1 MTLINLFLP
10 YQQFK
15 KNNIN
20 LTNIQIKNLLQTI
33 RENEYPSDDKF
44 LNDITKITISFGD
57 NIELQNLPI
66 CFEYNKYLY
75 YKKKK
80 FEKYIIFSSAF
91 QLQSIKKCSQIYI
104 DATYKSCP
112 KSFYQLLNIAGYIPD
127 IKGLVPLFMIPM
139 SSKNQ
144 YLYDKIFKNGRK
156 WNYSKGYNK

>member
-57 NIELQNLPI
+57 NIELQKLPI
-66 CFEYNKYLY
+66 CFEYNKYL
-75 YKKKK
+75 
-80 FEKYIIFSSAF
+80 F
-91 QLQSIKKCSQIYI
+91 
-104 DATYKSCP
+104 
-112 KSFYQLLNIAGYIPD
+112 
-127 IKGLVPLFMIPM
+127 
-139 SSKNQ
+139 
-144 YLYDKIFKNGRK
+144 
-156 WNYSKGYNK
+156 